1 LDNLS
6 SLEDEKKLVTLANK
20 FNSNLQEDERIVY
33 SVFSIERGKN
43 QDSKSFHFQG
53 YSEFSRP
60 VDGLFFKKEF
70 GLMDV
75 QARKGSQSQAIDYV
89 KKERTKILDKFFEFG
104 IPKKLGRELKKYN
117 TNDLDIRSDM
127 DLQRILLNQ
136 RLKENYYSS
145 YSDIEKDFEL
155 LFLKNEK

>member
-6 SLEDEKKLVTLANK
+6 KLEDEKKIITLANK
-20 FNSNLQEDERIVY
+20 FNENLKEDDRIIY
-33 SVFSIERGKN
+33 SVFSIERGKK

-53 YSEFSRP
+53 YSEVSRP
-60 VDGLFFKKEF
+60 VDINAFKKEF
-70 GLMDV
+70 DLADT

-89 KKERTKILDKFFEFG
+89 KKERTKILDRFFEFG

-117 TNDLDIRSDM
+117 TEDLDIRSDM
-127 DLQRILLNQ
+127 DFQRILLNQ

-145 YSDIEKDFEL
+145 FTDIEKDFEL
-155 LFLKNEK
+155 LFIKNDK